1 MSPADSPFTSLPAP
15 GPHPATAELRA
26 YAAGTLPS
34 AEQQRIEAHM
44 LDCDRCAELVEGF
57 SMSDAAATDRAVA
70 ALRSRLQARI
80 GTADPAPVAAPRVW
94 PRVVAAAA
102 LLGAVAGGIWTLEQR
117 DATTSAPIARTSS
130 ASVSPPSQP
139 APPSVSAPENVPQ
152 PIQPAAAPAE
162 KPAEYAAVTVAPHRR
177 TAAPRSSPRAR
188 RKAVSLA
195 DKNTSPNTDAI
206 AMASADKVSSAAVL
220 NEQVETNQGEAA
232 PPVPAA
238 APDVAAAPVAKKARA
253 AREESPV
260 PPDSAAMGSGYSV
273 AGVASKAKA
282 VMPNANRALVKS
294 EAASVLN
301 TPMPATISIKPA
313 PVGGTSA
320 LRDYLRREALEFE
333 PEDNARRLTGTVRVK
348 FIVGADGKVTDLK
361 VTRGLRDDYDAEAIR
376 MLCDGPGWQPG
387 VAGGRRAPLP
397 MEITVTF

>member
-1 MSPADSPFTSLPAP
+1 
-15 GPHPATAELRA
+15 
-26 YAAGTLPS
+26 
-34 AEQQRIEAHM
+34 
-44 LDCDRCAELVEGF
+44 
-57 SMSDAAATDRAVA
+57 
-70 ALRSRLQARI
+70 
-80 GTADPAPVAAPRVW
+80 
-94 PRVVAAAA
+94 
-102 LLGAVAGGIWTLEQR
+102 
-117 DATTSAPIARTSS
+117 
-130 ASVSPPSQP
+130 
-139 APPSVSAPENVPQ
+139 
-152 PIQPAAAPAE
+152 
-162 KPAEYAAVTVAPHRR
+162 
-177 TAAPRSSPRAR
+177 
-188 RKAVSLA
+188 
-195 DKNTSPNTDAI
+195 
-206 AMASADKVSSAAVL
+206 
-220 NEQVETNQGEAA
+220 
-232 PPVPAA
+232 
-238 APDVAAAPVAKKARA
+238 
-253 AREESPV
+253 
-260 PPDSAAMGSGYSV
+260 MGSGYSV